1 MAACL
6 RRFCWRPRIATVWS
20 LCPTFKVT
28 SLILMC
34 RGYKPEALMC
44 SPCTPKIPKAKVKQ
58 SPCTLLQSRKQ
69 KSIQLDQHTV
79 QIRGKK
85 WFIDIIYKYSF
96 FVRALSRKL
105 FCAHPVFK
113 IAIGKK
119 LTIKDSW
126 LIYKCR
132 FNVLVATSWKLLC
145 AHPVFKTYQ
154 SEKENSHPVCFYR
167 LNQWLLY
174 SSPWQN

>member
-79 QIRGKK
+79 QIQ
-85 WFIDIIYKYSF
+85 
-96 FVRALSRKL
+96 
-105 FCAHPVFK
+105 
-113 IAIGKK
+113 GKK
-119 LTIKDSW
+119 LAPMCSPFIRTNNTKGKNKTVKYLDIFATNAPGRNQSGIQIEIKIRNKG
-126 LIYKCR
+126 LKQKK
-132 FNVLVATSWKLLC
+132 VQL
-145 AHPVFKTYQ
+145 YQ
-154 SEKENSHPVCFYR
+154 HTVQIRS
-167 LNQWLLY
+167 
-174 SSPWQN
+174 